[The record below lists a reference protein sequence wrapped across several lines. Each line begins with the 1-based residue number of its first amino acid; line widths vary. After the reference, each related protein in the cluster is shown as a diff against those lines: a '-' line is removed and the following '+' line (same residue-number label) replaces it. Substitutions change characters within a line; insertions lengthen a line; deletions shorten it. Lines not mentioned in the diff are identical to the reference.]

1 MELYHQDYLNH
12 SGAIAF
18 EDIWAD
24 HYGQPLHEYDYRKLF
39 NRLEQTVRKSDF
51 HFLFDL
57 AEWLV
62 QHTPDGYAEIEV
74 RTTSE
79 DFNRILARNRA
90 GYRIVDLQVVSITN
104 EAELSAITTAIAMS
118 STPAA
123 NHLEDALALFATA
136 TSRTSPSRSRSPFP
150 PPKPQP
156 RNWPESGSPLGES
169 LDVVRGTAR
178 TCTERSSRDG
188 RTCTGSTE
196 STAAASVTPGSM
208 EQFSRPKSWRSISS

>member
-1 MELYHQDYLNH
+1 VSDDDFGGARPPTFSQKAGHVPYPTEIQHGAVDGRCRTDLWNYIIKFYLNH

-57 AEWLV
+57 VEWLV
-62 QHTPDGYAEIEV
+62 QHTPDGYAEM
-74 RTTSE
+74 RFGTTSE

-104 EAELSAITTAIAMS
+104 EAELSAITTAIATA

-123 NHLEDALALFATA
+123 NHLKNALALFANREQPNFAKSIQESISAAEAA
-136 TSRTSPSRSRSPFP
+136 TQGIGRS
-150 PPKPQP
+150 Q
-156 RNWPESGSPLGES
+156 E
-169 LDVVRGTAR
+169 A
-178 TCTERSSRDG
+178 
-188 RTCTGSTE
+188 
-196 STAAASVTPGSM
+196 
-208 EQFSRPKSWRSISS
+208 SWRVA